1 MDEVVDEVT
10 KDCDVIISERCPKW
24 NLQIETEK
32 TQAVLVPPPNV
43 KPTVNFK
50 IRDKTIEQMPQKKD
64 LGITIDENL
73 DFNTHIQE
81 RKSKGSKGN

>member
-1 MDEVVDEVT
+1 M
-10 KDCDVIISERCPKW
+10 
-24 NLQIETEK
+24 
-32 TQAVLVPPPNV
+32 LVPPPNVV

-50 IRDKTIEQMPQKKD
+50 IRYKTIEQVPQKKV

-81 RKSKGSKGN
+81 RKSKGFKALKGIEHFINSNRGCSQDIFL